1 MPHQGINALYAAQI
15 ALSAINAQRETFQ
28 EKDFIRV
35 HPIVTKGGDIVNV
48 IPAEVRLETYVRGRT
63 NDAIMSANEKIDRA
77 LRAGAMA
84 MGAKVE
90 IQTLPG
96 YMPLKN
102 DSTLKTLYLD
112 NARALFGEEECCE
125 VGHRTGST
133 DMGDISHIMP
143 ALHPFMAGATGP
155 AHSARF
161 RIEDKE
167 MLYLAPAKALASMAV
182 DLLFEDAAGAKAVIE
197 NHQPEMTKEAYLSFQ
212 DRVFQLETYD
222 GEENAS
228 RMS

>member
-1 MPHQGINALYAAQI
+1 M
-15 ALSAINAQRETFQ
+15 
-28 EKDFIRV
+28 
-35 HPIVTKGGDIVNV
+35 HPIITKGGDIVNV

-63 NDAIMSANEKIDRA
+63 NEAIMAANEKVDRA

-84 MGAKVE
+84 LGAKVE

-96 YMPLKN
+96 YMPLRN
-102 DSTLKTLYLD
+102 DPTLKTLYLD
-112 NARALFGEEECCE
+112 NAHALFGEDECCE

-133 DMGDISHIMP
+133 DMGDVSHIMP

-167 MLYLAPAKALASMAV
+167 MLYRAPAKALASLAV
-182 DLLFEDAAGAKAVIE
+182 DLLYNDAAGAKAVIE
-197 NHQPEMTKEAYLSFQ
+197 NHRPEMTKDAYLSFQ
-212 DRVFQLETYD
+212 DKVFQLETYD

-228 RMS
+228 RKP

>member
-1 MPHQGINALYAAQI
+1 MSTQNL
-15 ALSAINAQRETFQ
+15 
-28 EKDFIRV
+28 
-35 HPIVTKGGDIVNV
+35 IVNV

-63 NDAIMSANEKIDRA
+63 NEAIMAANEKVDRA

-90 IQTLPG
+90 IQSLPG

-102 DSTLKTLYLD
+102 DPTLKSLYLE
-112 NARALFGEEECCE
+112 NAWALFGAENCCE

-155 AHSARF
+155 AHSAQF
-161 RIEDKE
+161 RIDDTE
-167 MLYLAPAKALASMAV
+167 MLYLGPAKALASMAV
-182 DLLFEDAAGAKAVIE
+182 DLLYGDAAGAKKVLE
-197 NHQPEMTKEAYLSFQ
+197 NHRPEMTKDAYLAFQ
-212 DRVFQLETYD
+212 DKVFQLEAYD
-222 GEENAS
+222 GKENVRS
-228 RMS
+228 